1 MLSRTTLSYFPPHN
15 GLNSSLLNHLQPLCR
30 RQKSQL
36 LWNQANPA
44 SFSKIP
50 GWGGYPECFYGTPG
64 VWGGHPDPVFGLSA
78 GVDED
83 SRCRRRNYGIPGWGG
98 YPDPA
103 FGLSAGVDED
113 SRCRRRFYGT
123 PGVWGGHPDP
133 VPLHFSSPPC
143 PPCSG
148 LGALCVKPFLAF
160 AGRQAQMVPPTTFRI
175 NTCKS
180 VSKQMTLTP
189 FRINTY
195 AKTGGGGYPHGGTDR
210 INRDDGTPILSGMC
224 PGPTGPSLRPL

>member
-50 GWGGYPECFYGTPG
+50 GWGGYP
-64 VWGGHPDPVFGLSA
+64 DPVFGLPA

-113 SRCRRRFYGT
+113 S
-123 PGVWGGHPDP
+123 
-133 VPLHFSSPPC
+133 
-143 PPCSG
+143 
-148 LGALCVKPFLAF
+148 
-160 AGRQAQMVPPTTFRI
+160 
-175 NTCKS
+175 
-180 VSKQMTLTP
+180 
-189 FRINTY
+189 
-195 AKTGGGGYPHGGTDR
+195 
-210 INRDDGTPILSGMC
+210 
-224 PGPTGPSLRPL
+224 